1 MASEAVGRRQANDVA
16 RLAKPAAAG
25 SRPRTEL
32 RAPAPA
38 AALVLRRVV
47 VVAQAEEPHQPDDE
61 ESDVED
67 PKTDHPD
74 PSLGV
79 HGRDGSAT
87 AKAA

>member
-1 MASEAVGRRQANDVA
+1 MRDTAQREAQSSATWATGLLGSQR
-16 RLAKPAAAG
+16 AAA
-25 SRPRTEL
+25 SA
-32 RAPAPA
+32 AP
-38 AALVLRRVV
+38 LVLGRVV
-47 VVAQAEEPHQPDDE
+47 VGVAQAEEPHQPDDE